1 VCWVGLG
8 LALVTLAL
16 YWPVRGHDFINYDDT
31 DYVTRNAIVQRGL
44 TFEGLAW
51 AFGQLHGTNT
61 YWHPLTWLSHML
73 DCQLFGLKP
82 GPHHLMN
89 VFFHM
94 LNAVLV
100 LVLWYRLTGALWR
113 SAMLAALFA
122 WHPLQVDTV
131 AWVAER
137 KNLLSACF
145 WLLTMLAYVRYVQR
159 PRPLRY
165 AWVLL
170 LFVLGLMTKPVLV
183 TLPAVLLLL
192 DIWPLRRLQRGTET
206 GAESPPATN
215 RDESRSSASVL
226 TEPTAEGGVE
236 STSSANLEPETRNS
250 KLTWRWLL
258 LEKLPLLVL
267 AIASGLI
274 TLFAHRGLGMAQSG
288 LALNL
293 RIENALISYVRY
305 VSKTLWPTD
314 LSVLYLHPGSWPP
327 RTVDGALLLLAIMTA
342 AVLWARRRA
351 PYLAIGWFWFLT
363 VLVPFLGLVQVGVQ
377 AMADRF
383 AYLPVVGL
391 FLMLVWS
398 VSEMTARWRSRPI
411 VLGAVSAAVLS
422 GCLVTSSLQL
432 RYWRDSITLFAHAA
446 QVEPNN
452 FIAHNNLASALLA
465 AGRWNEAL
473 SHVEEALRHK
483 PDSAETHALAG
494 MVFEAQNK
502 PAAAY
507 PHYETA
513 ARLKS
518 DWELPRLGMAHILS
532 RAGQIPQAIEQYM
545 AAVELAPGDA
555 DAHIELAVLLASQQR
570 VAEAIQHYRAA
581 LTTWP
586 DSPLALNNL
595 AWLLATHPRDEVR
608 NGPEAVR
615 LAERACAVTQRQQ
628 AFLIGTLAAAYAEAG
643 QFADAV
649 KAAQEAQVKA
659 TAAGQTEIAARNA
672 QLLTLYQ
679 AHKPFRQSGSK

>member
-1 VCWVGLG
+1 MQVISSEPAPLPRKHRVRWVGLG

-16 YWPVRGHDFINYDDT
+16 FWPVRGHDFINYDDT

-44 TFEGLAW
+44 TFDGLVW

-82 GPHHLMN
+82 GPHHLVN
-89 VFFHM
+89 VFFHV
-94 LNAVLV
+94 LNAVL
-100 LVLWYRLTGALWR
+100 LLFLWHRLTGALWR

-122 WHPLQVDTV
+122 WHPLQVDSV

-145 WLLTMLAYVRYVQR
+145 WLLTMLAYVRYAER

-165 AWVLL
+165 TWVLI

-183 TLPAVLLLL
+183 TLPVVLLLL
-192 DIWPLRRLQRGTET
+192 DIWPLRRLHSG
-206 GAESPPATN
+206 ESQI
-215 RDESRSSASVL
+215 S
-226 TEPTAEGGVE
+226 
-236 STSSANLEPETRNS
+236 NLKS
-250 KLTWRWLL
+250 QITWRWLL

-274 TLFAHRGLGMAQSG
+274 TLLAHRGLGMAQSG

-293 RIENALISYVRY
+293 RVENALISYVRY
-305 VSKTLWPTD
+305 VGKMFWPVD
-314 LSVLYLHPGSWPP
+314 LSVLYLHPGAWPP
-327 RTVDGALLLLAIMTA
+327 RAVDGALLLLAIITA

-383 AYLPVVGL
+383 AYLPLVGL
-391 FLMLVWS
+391 FLMIVWS
-398 VSEMTARWRSRPI
+398 VAEMTARWPTRPI
-411 VLGAVSAAVLS
+411 VRGTVSAAVLS
-422 GCLVTSSLQL
+422 GCLIASSLQL
-432 RYWRDSITLFAHAA
+432 RYWRDSITLFTHAA

-494 MVFEAQNK
+494 MVLEAQNK

-518 DWELPRLGMAHILS
+518 NWELPRLGMAHILS
-532 RAGQIPQAIEQYM
+532 RTGQIPQAIEQYM
-545 AAVELAPGDA
+545 IAVELAPGDA
-555 DAHIELAVLLASQQR
+555 DAHIELAVLLAGQQR

-581 LTTWP
+581 LAAWP
-586 DSPLALNNL
+586 DSALALNNL
-595 AWLLATHPRDEVR
+595 AWLLATHPRDELR

-615 LAERACAVTQRQQ
+615 LAERACAVTRRQQ

-643 QFADAV
+643 RFADAV

-679 AHKPFRQSGSK
+679 AHKPYRQSAGK

>member
-1 VCWVGLG
+1 
-8 LALVTLAL
+8 
-16 YWPVRGHDFINYDDT
+16 
-31 DYVTRNAIVQRGL
+31 
-44 TFEGLAW
+44 
-51 AFGQLHGTNT
+51 
-61 YWHPLTWLSHML
+61 
-73 DCQLFGLKP
+73 
-82 GPHHLMN
+82 
-89 VFFHM
+89 
-94 LNAVLV
+94 
-100 LVLWYRLTGALWR
+100 
-113 SAMLAALFA
+113 
-122 WHPLQVDTV
+122 
-131 AWVAER
+131 
-137 KNLLSACF
+137 
-145 WLLTMLAYVRYVQR
+145 
-159 PRPLRY
+159 
-165 AWVLL
+165 
-170 LFVLGLMTKPVLV
+170 
-183 TLPAVLLLL
+183 
-192 DIWPLRRLQRGTET
+192 
-206 GAESPPATN
+206 
-215 RDESRSSASVL
+215 
-226 TEPTAEGGVE
+226 
-236 STSSANLEPETRNS
+236 
-250 KLTWRWLL
+250 
-258 LEKLPLLVL
+258 
-267 AIASGLI
+267 
-274 TLFAHRGLGMAQSG
+274 
-288 LALNL
+288 
-293 RIENALISYVRY
+293 
-305 VSKTLWPTD
+305 
-314 LSVLYLHPGSWPP
+314 
-327 RTVDGALLLLAIMTA
+327 
-342 AVLWARRRA
+342 
-351 PYLAIGWFWFLT
+351 
-363 VLVPFLGLVQVGVQ
+363 
-377 AMADRF
+377 
-383 AYLPVVGL
+383 VGL